1 VKRGGEIKRRPMRS
15 RPRATG
21 PAAEVVDLVLERAQY
36 SCELDGAQI
45 GDRRGVDYHVHHR
58 RPRRMGGSQLPDTNA
73 PQNLLVLCPDD
84 HEMVESERTAA
95 YAGGWLVRQ
104 GDDPLLVSVLVL
116 AKPVH
121 LTADGRYERCP
132 EVCATCGDSLPP
144 IGGAS

>member
-1 VKRGGEIKRRPMRS
+1 M
-15 RPRATG
+15 
-21 PAAEVVDLVLERAQY
+21 VLERAQY

-73 PQNLLVLCPDD
+73 PQNLLILCPDD

-104 GDDPLLVSVLVL
+104 GDDPAEVPVLIVAEL
-116 AKPVH
+116 KF
-121 LTADGRYERCP
+121 LTADGKY
-132 EVCATCGDSLPP
+132 ASLPP
-144 IGGAS
+144 VRGGAS